1 MEPILLEENCKKN
14 NTNSNDG
21 ILARPINCGKCLSQ
35 GKSIHYIS
43 VLRFRVQMLS
53 LMLKYTEEF

>member
-21 ILARPINCGKCLSQ
+21 ILARPINCEKCLSQ

-43 VLRFRVQMLS
+43 VLPFRVQM
-53 LMLKYTEEF
+53 